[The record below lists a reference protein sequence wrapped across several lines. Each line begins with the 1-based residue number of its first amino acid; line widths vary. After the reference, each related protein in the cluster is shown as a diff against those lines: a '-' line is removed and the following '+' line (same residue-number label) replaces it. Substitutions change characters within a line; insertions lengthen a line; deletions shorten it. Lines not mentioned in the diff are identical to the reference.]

1 MDNANASSPH
11 DAFAADYD
19 QQVRAYGWWGHE
31 ALFGLCFEY
40 VRAGEHLLDT
50 GIGTGLASAPFARAG
65 LQVSGFDASP
75 EMLKRCRAKGF
86 AVELKQADVMATPWP
101 YPDASFEHVIACG
114 VLHFLADLGPVFRE
128 AARLL
133 RPGGVCAFTTKA
145 PPPGNRDTYQQT
157 IDGIAVYAHSKTA
170 VEAALATAGLA
181 VSKCLRL
188 AVGCSDEQ
196 PDAFFIFVTH
206 KAAG

>member
-40 VRAGEHLLDT
+40 VRAGEHLLDA
-50 GIGTGLASAPFARAG
+50 GIGPGLASAPFARAG

-75 EMLKRCRAKGF
+75 EMLKRCAFKGF
-86 AVELKQADVMATPWP
+86 AVELKQADVMATPWF

-114 VLHFLADLGPVFRE
+114 VLHFPGPGPTRE
-128 AARLL
+128 AAAARQ
-133 RPGGVCAFTTKA
+133 GACAFTTKA
-145 PPPGNRDTYQQT
+145 PPPGESTRTNRPSTDRRTR
-157 IDGIAVYAHSKTA
+157 TA
-170 VEAALATAGLA
+170 NGGRGCAATA
-181 VSKCLRL
+181 
-188 AVGCSDEQ
+188 
-196 PDAFFIFVTH
+196 
-206 KAAG
+206 

>member
-1 MDNANASSPH
+1 VDNANASSPH

-40 VRAGEHLLDT
+40 VRAGEHLLDA

-114 VLHFLADLGPVFRE
+114 VLHFLADLGPVFTKR
-128 AARLL
+128 RRRGIGTRTN
-133 RPGGVCAFTTKA
+133 RPSTGSPCTRTAKRRSR
-145 PPPGNRDTYQQT
+145 PRSPRQDSPYQSAS
-157 IDGIAVYAHSKTA
+157 GW
-170 VEAALATAGLA
+170 
-181 VSKCLRL
+181 
-188 AVGCSDEQ
+188 
-196 PDAFFIFVTH
+196 P
-206 KAAG
+206 